1 MHPDLDLG
9 LSGRVAVVT
18 GAASGVGAEVALLLA
33 ASGARV
39 VGCDI
44 DVAGLNKVFAALTEP
59 SRHIAME
66 TDIASVSECRTLI
79 NDAADRFGRLDI
91 LVNVAAILHRQDF
104 FDVEESDFQHVVD
117 VNLRSQFFLCQAAL
131 PFMAAANW
139 GRIVNFTSP
148 AGFIGARYRTTSYA
162 VSKAGLLGLTRSLAR
177 QYGGAN
183 ICVNLVSPGGVDT
196 PMGRQALE
204 GEDQVAFL
212 RTIPMGR
219 LAQPREIAYGALFLV
234 SEWARYV
241 SGHVLVVDGAATM
254 HA

>member
-1 MHPDLDLG
+1 
-9 LSGRVAVVT
+9 
-18 GAASGVGAEVALLLA
+18 
-33 ASGARV
+33 
-39 VGCDI
+39 
-44 DVAGLNKVFAALTEP
+44 
-59 SRHIAME
+59 ME
-66 TDIASVSECRTLI
+66 TDIASVSACRTLI

-91 LVNVAAILHRQDF
+91 LVNVAAILQRQTF
-104 FDVEESDFQHVVD
+104 PMW
-117 VNLRSQFFLCQAAL
+117 RSLISSTSWTSIYE
-131 PFMAAANW
+131 ANSSSAKPPYHLW
-139 GRIVNFTSP
+139 PRPIGAVSSTSRAP
-148 AGFIGARYRTTSYA
+148 AGFIGARYSTTSYA

-183 ICVNLVSPGGVDT
+183 ICVNLVSPGGIDT

-241 SGHVLVVDGAATM
+241 NGHVLVVDGAATM